1 MSSVK
6 ICMTVLLVINT
17 WTDIRKKG
25 NLFTGAF
32 YISGR
37 RDPVADQAGASLAG
51 RDYFHGNRSIYNF
64 DRFDQWRNGRI
75 WRRIVDTDN
84 GLCAGSRRT
93 GRDPLWG
100 IIVVRNLL
108 RY

>member
-1 MSSVK
+1 M
-6 ICMTVLLVINT
+6 
-17 WTDIRKKG
+17 
-25 NLFTGAF
+25 
-32 YISGR
+32 
-37 RDPVADQAGASLAG
+37 ADQAGASLAG

-75 WRRIVDTDN
+75 WRRIADTDN

-100 IIVVRNLL
+100 IIVVRIY
-108 RY
+108 REECWEISGFREERI

>member
-1 MSSVK
+1 M
-6 ICMTVLLVINT
+6 
-17 WTDIRKKG
+17 
-25 NLFTGAF
+25 
-32 YISGR
+32 
-37 RDPVADQAGASLAG
+37 ADQAGASLAG

-64 DRFDQWRNGRI
+64 DRFDQRRNGRI

-108 RY
+108 GIEYLMLKKSRSEEIPFVPFLLIGYLGGIFL

>member
-6 ICMTVLLVINT
+6 ICMTVLLGINT
-17 WTDIRKKG
+17 WTDIRKK
-25 NLFTGAF
+25 NLFTGTL
-32 YISGR
+32 YIPDR

-75 WRRIVDTDN
+75 WRRIADTDN
-84 GLCAGSRRT
+84 GFCVRSRRT
-93 GRDPLWG
+93 GRDPRWG

-108 RY
+108 RH